1 MGEVVFW
8 TLIRIVIILPI
19 VWLLKDR
26 VDYNF
31 WWTASLISI
40 YLLIIHP
47 ALVKIKS
54 FNEKNKDIIEGTLC
68 ATCEYFNE
76 SAVLCLKHDEHPTK
90 EYIPCDGIDWSPA
103 KDNKNY

>member
-54 FNEKNKDIIEGTLC
+54 FNEKKYTFRSKLPHARRMGKTRSNLAWL
-68 ATCEYFNE
+68 AT
-76 SAVLCLKHDEHPTK
+76 
-90 EYIPCDGIDWSPA
+90 
-103 KDNKNY
+103 